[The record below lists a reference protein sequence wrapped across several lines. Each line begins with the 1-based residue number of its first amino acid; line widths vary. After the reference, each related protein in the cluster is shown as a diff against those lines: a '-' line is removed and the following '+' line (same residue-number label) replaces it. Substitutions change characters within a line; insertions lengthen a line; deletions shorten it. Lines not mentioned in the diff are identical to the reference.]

1 MVDAADSNEPA
12 HRVIGRPFPKGV
24 SGNPS
29 GMPANGEVRHVC
41 RAFMR
46 DKGWQVVQA
55 IALNTKHRECMRA
68 NELIA
73 AYAYGRPTILIES
86 SSEELKA
93 FATTL
98 RDLVLASQGQAQQP
112 VIEGE
117 VVVQP
122 TPEDTWV
129 AKMLA
134 EATEKEQ
141 AASPERITGAGAIA
155 TSPLI
160 GEEQAEVTP

>member
-1 MVDAADSNEPA
+1 MRSEGWETIAA
-12 HRVIGRPFPKGV
+12 IGRD
-24 SGNPS
+24 
-29 GMPANGEVRHVC
+29 R
-41 RAFMR
+41 
-46 DKGWQVVQA
+46 
-55 IALNTKHRECMRA
+55 KHRECMRA

-98 RDLVLASQGQAQQP
+98 RDLVLASQAQVRAEP
-112 VIEGE
+112 EGTIEGE
-117 VVVQP
+117 VVKKP
-122 TPEDTWV
+122 MPEEAAV

-134 EATEKEQ
+134 LSAQ
-141 AASPERITGAGAIA
+141 ITGAGAIA

-160 GEEQAEVTP
+160 GEEKGTLET